1 VIACSLCGAQTTEAV
16 LREAAW
22 VSLEAERRLRD
33 QRPEWRRA
41 DGACPACV
49 QQAVLSLLLETAD
62 DTLDRVVQAVWPLDA
77 EAAFGALPTPL
88 RLRADPRFTGRGI
101 TMAIV
106 DAAFYPH
113 DDLVRPSNRVR
124 AWVNA
129 GSSDMEALRFAPH
142 ESPRWPGWDLHE
154 PAQWHGLMTSAA
166 AAGNGW
172 SSHGLYRGMAP
183 DADLVLVEA
192 RDPSGHIAGAGIA
205 RALAWLDAHRDEF
218 GISVVN
224 VSLGADV
231 MDARE
236 HNAVD
241 AAVARLV
248 GDGVVV
254 VVAAGNDGERWLLP
268 PASAPAALTIG
279 GLDDRNVLARS
290 ERALWHSRYGVTR
303 DGFDKPELVAPSVWV
318 VAPVLPGTGVA
329 REASELFARRAN
341 GDASVEGRIAEL
353 KLVTPFYQHVE
364 GTSFASPIVAGTVAC
379 MREANPSLSPR
390 RVRELLV
397 AACHRVEGAPPERQG
412 AGALDAG
419 RAVLLAAADRHRA
432 DVAVARS
439 PVLADRSARFVLHD
453 HRARSVQV
461 VGSWD
466 GWRTPGVPA
475 LAVEP
480 GLWEA
485 RLDSP
490 PAGEYAYKFLVD
502 EAVWLADPA
511 NPARQRDG
519 HGGWN
524 SSFVLPVHR

>member
-1 VIACSLCGAQTTEAV
+1 
-16 LREAAW
+16 
-22 VSLEAERRLRD
+22 
-33 QRPEWRRA
+33 
-41 DGACPACV
+41 V
-49 QQAVLSLLLETAD
+49 QQALLSLLLETAGD
-62 DTLDRVVQAVWPLDA
+62 RLDRVVQAVWPLDA

-88 RLRADPRFTGRGI
+88 RLRADPRFTGRGV

-113 DDLVRPSNRVR
+113 DDLVRPRNRVR
-124 AWVNA
+124 AWADA
-129 GSSDMEALRFAPH
+129 GSSDMGAIRFAPH
-142 ESPRWPGWDLHE
+142 ETPRWPGWDLGE

-183 DADLVLVEA
+183 DADLVLVQA
-192 RDPSGHIAGAGIA
+192 RDATGHIGGASIA
-205 RALAWLDAHRDEF
+205 RALNWLHAHRGEF
-218 GISVVN
+218 GISAVN
-224 VSLGADV
+224 VSLGADA
-231 MDARE
+231 MDAGE
-236 HNAVD
+236 HNAVA

-248 GDGVVV
+248 GEGVVV

-279 GLDDRNVLARS
+279 GLDDRNVLTRS
-290 ERALWHSRYGVTR
+290 ERTLWHSRYGVTA

-318 VAPVLPGTGVA
+318 VAPVLPGTDVA
-329 REASELFARRAN
+329 REASELFARRAR
-341 GDASVEGRIAEL
+341 GDASAEGRIGEL

-397 AACHRVEGAPPERQG
+397 AACHRVEGAPLERQG
-412 AGALDAG
+412 AGAIDAG
-419 RAVLLAAADRHRA
+419 RAVLLAAADRHRVEA
-432 DVAVARS
+432 DIARS
-439 PVLADRSARFVLHD
+439 PVIDDRGARFFLHD
-453 HRARSVQV
+453 HRASSVEV

-475 LAVEP
+475 SAVEP

-485 RLDSP
+485 RLESARPGTYD
-490 PAGEYAYKFLVD
+490 YKFLVN
-502 EAVWLADPA
+502 EEVWLADPA
-511 NPARQRDG
+511 NPTRQRDG

-524 SSFVLPVHR
+524 SSFMLPKSR